1 MSKFLRPPRKAT
13 WTLLIWFVIAV
24 GLVIYAFVQ
33 IFIAPNGCPDE
44 GGIVSFCRF
53 AVMTRAFA
61 DFGTA
66 IAIYCVGAVVLGV
79 IWLISIPNHEPCPK
93 CGATSRTDGGIC
105 KSCGHD
111 FFPAG

>member
-1 MSKFLRPPRKAT
+1 MSKFLRPQRKTT
-13 WTLLIWFVIAV
+13 WALPIWFVIAL
-24 GLVIYAFVQ
+24 GLAITLSCRSSLPPTA
-33 IFIAPNGCPDE
+33 APTKGS
-44 GGIVSFCRF
+44 IVSLCRF

-66 IAIYCVGAVVLGV
+66 LAIYGVGAVVLSV
-79 IWLISIPNHEPCPK
+79 IWLISIPNHEPCPE

-105 KSCGHD
+105 RNCGHD

>member
-24 GLVIYAFVQ
+24 GLVTYAFVQ

-66 IAIYCVGAVVLGV
+66 IAIYCVAP
-79 IWLISIPNHEPCPK
+79 WSS
-93 CGATSRTDGGIC
+93 A
-105 KSCGHD
+105 
-111 FFPAG
+111 